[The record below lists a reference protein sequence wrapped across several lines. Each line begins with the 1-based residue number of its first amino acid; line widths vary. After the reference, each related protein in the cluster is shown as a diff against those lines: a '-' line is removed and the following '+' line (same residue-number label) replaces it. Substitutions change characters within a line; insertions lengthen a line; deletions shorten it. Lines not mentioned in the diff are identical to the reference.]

1 MIPFLRDLCIEN
13 INLVKNNKR
22 LKEELDEV
30 IGRDELYTPRSHDK
44 QSAEGNRK
52 EDSIAKWLDNK
63 EVEYFTENDYPI

>member
-1 MIPFLRDLCIEN
+1 MKN
-13 INLVKNNKR
+13 TNLVKNNKR

-52 EDSIAKWLDNK
+52 EDSMQNGL
-63 EVEYFTENDYPI
+63 TEKMLSILPKMTLEQVPLKVRL